1 MHDPRLIELIHLDLD
16 GEASPAQRTEL
27 AQWIDRDAEARSLH
41 DEMRS
46 VHRALDH
53 RDQVE
58 PPEDLR
64 AQIAEGVKRAV
75 SAREET
81 ASRFSAAPDRR
92 RRILRLGFALAA
104 ALVLVVLLAPAL
116 MKNVDPDQLRGTMA
130 PRAGEDEGTSSV
142 IPIAGVGI
150 EGTIFTAT
158 DGRELLMRPELASPR
173 EGRLEVRFDPREV
186 ELVSIVGASRPS
198 NMEAGRVVVE
208 LGGDPPELHFSRR
221 GGGAVSLS
229 LNISVDGG
237 GETSMEVGFPA
248 STNFSRRGL

>member
-1 MHDPRLIELIHLDLD
+1 MHDPRLIELLHLDLD
-16 GEASPAQRTEL
+16 GQASPVQRTEL
-27 AQWIDRDAEARSLH
+27 AQWIERDPEARSLH

-58 PPEDLR
+58 PPENLR
-64 AQIAEGVKRAV
+64 AQIAEGVNRAV

-92 RRILRLGFALAA
+92 RRIVRLGFALAA
-104 ALVLVVLLAPAL
+104 VLVLVVLLAPAL

-130 PRAGEDEGTSSV
+130 PRAGEERTSSV
-142 IPIAGVGI
+142 IPIAGAGI

-158 DGRELLMRPELASPR
+158 DGRDLLMRPELESR
-173 EGRLEVRFDPREV
+173 GEGRLEVRFDPREV
-186 ELVSIVGASRPS
+186 ELVSIVGASGS
-198 NMEAGRVVVE
+198 SSTEAGRVVVE
-208 LGGDPPELHFSRR
+208 LGGDPPELHFARR
-221 GGGAVSLS
+221 GDGAVSLS